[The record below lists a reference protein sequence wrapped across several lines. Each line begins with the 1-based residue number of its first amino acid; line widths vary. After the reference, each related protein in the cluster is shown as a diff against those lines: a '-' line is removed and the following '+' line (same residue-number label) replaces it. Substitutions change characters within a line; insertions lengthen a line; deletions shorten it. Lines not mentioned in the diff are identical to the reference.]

1 MSGQA
6 LRRALPARAG
16 QARAWLACLLL
27 VSLAWAG
34 IGAARADEIHEL
46 GEARLSWRDK
56 QPLVTLPHALSR
68 DQFAPAGERVTY
80 RLNLE
85 LANLPT
91 EPWAIFIVKAS
102 RSAQVRIN
110 GVDLGGCAPARLEDM
125 RCAQLPF
132 FLRPATSVW
141 QLGLN
146 RIEVEVF
153 ANEMQLN
160 GLSRVLVGP
169 AARLYEERVQPAL
182 FWRQGLVSAVNWAI
196 VTFGTMALLIGLFFP
211 GEHRA
216 MYLWFG
222 LACLLRAVSQLYATT
237 VIVKDDALW
246 VQWALTTGR
255 LAALP
260 VMLLSLLSFV
270 ARRLPWLERGL
281 IAYALALPI
290 LTELTGARTDMA
302 LVLAVPGI
310 VVAFGLLPL
319 LVRWAIADRSPGNLL
334 LALAVLVILTC
345 GLYDAWV
352 LGTANG
358 FEWPM
363 SLPLANGALLA
374 VLGGI
379 LVAKMANALA
389 LSATLNETLRE
400 KVAAAEADLREQ
412 HQTILALERRHA
424 RVEERE
430 QLLRDLHDGLGS
442 NLASARI
449 LLEDQTLQPEQMR
462 QLLDDCIDDMRLLLD
477 SSGPQAQLAD
487 ALGSLRY
494 RLQQRLQSAPVQVQW
509 SLGLEDLPELPDPV
523 RLQLLRLV
531 QEALTNAL
539 RHSGARRIMVTARH
553 DMQAGH
559 VHLSVVDDG
568 RGLGEATPVSGRG
581 LSNMRHRAGRIGATL
596 DLRSGED
603 GTAVEIRWP
612 LPAA

>member
-1 MSGQA
+1 MSDLA
-6 LRRALPARAG
+6 LRRARAG
-16 QARAWLACLLL
+16 LAGLTGAWLAGLLL
-27 VSLAWAG
+27 ALLAWAATG
-34 IGAARADEIHEL
+34 TARADEIHEL

-68 DQFAPAGERVTY
+68 EQFAPTGERVIY

-102 RSAQVRIN
+102 RSAQVRVN

-169 AARLYEERVQPAL
+169 AERLYVERVQPAL

-211 GEHRA
+211 GAHRA

-222 LACLLRAVSQLYATT
+222 LACLLRATSHLYASTAL
-237 VIVKDDALW
+237 VKDHAFW
-246 VQWALTTGR
+246 VQWVLTAGR

-260 VMLLSLLSFV
+260 VMLLSLLSFFS
-270 ARRLPWLERGL
+270 RRLPWLERGL
-281 IAYALALPI
+281 IAYALALPV
-290 LTELTGARTDMA
+290 LTLLTGARTDMA
-302 LVLAVPGI
+302 LVLAFPCI
-310 VVAFGLLPL
+310 VVAFALVPL
-319 LVRWAIADRSPGNLL
+319 LSRWALADRSPGDLL
-334 LALAVLVILTC
+334 LALSVLVILAC

-352 LGTANG
+352 LATVNG
-358 FEWPM
+358 FERPM

-374 VLGGI
+374 TLGGI

-389 LSATLNETLRE
+389 LGATLNETLRE
-400 KVAAAEADLREQ
+400 RVTAAEADLREQ
-412 HQTILALERRHA
+412 HRTILALERRHA
-424 RVEERE
+424 RAEERE

-449 LLEDQTLQPEQMR
+449 LLEDHSLRPEQMR

-509 SLGLEDLPELPDPV
+509 SLGLEGLPELPDPV

-539 RHSGARRIMVTARH
+539 RHSGARHIVVTARH
-553 DMQAGH
+553 DAQAGH

-568 RGLGEATPVSGRG
+568 RGLGEATPVPGRG
-581 LSNMRHRAGRIGATL
+581 LSNMRHRASRIGATL
-596 DLRSGED
+596 DLRSGDE